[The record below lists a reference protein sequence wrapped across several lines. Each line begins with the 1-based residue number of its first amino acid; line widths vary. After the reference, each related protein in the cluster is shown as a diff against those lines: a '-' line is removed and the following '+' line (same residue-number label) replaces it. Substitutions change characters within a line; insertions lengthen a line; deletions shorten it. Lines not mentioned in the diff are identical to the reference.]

1 MASLSRFTFLKCR
14 LIIGVGLFSLSN
26 LSLLHAETK
35 QLVNKTLTINN
46 HALTV
51 EVANT
56 PSQRQQGLMFRKTL
70 AAGQGMLF
78 DFNEEVSPCFWMKN
92 TYIPLSIAYI
102 NSHYQI
108 TQIATLEPLNL
119 TPICSQV
126 SIRYA
131 LEVPQGWFTKQ
142 GITEGMLVKGF
153 HP

>member
-1 MASLSRFTFLKCR
+1 
-14 LIIGVGLFSLSN
+14 
-26 LSLLHAETK
+26 
-35 QLVNKTLTINN
+35 
-46 HALTV
+46 
-51 EVANT
+51 
-56 PSQRQQGLMFRKTL
+56 
-70 AAGQGMLF
+70 MLF
-78 DFNEEVSPCFWMKN
+78 DFNEELSPCFWMKN

-142 GITEGMLVKGF
+142 GITEGMLVKGI